1 MGEEKLIDTSQQRE
15 IYEFRKI
22 LWTTR
27 LPQSSGKLILCENTK
42 QKKYQGQIKYE
53 IVRKKENK
61 EQNKYPYKR
70 KLERLVQNQITT
82 VYYFK
87 MS

>member
-1 MGEEKLIDTSQQRE
+1 MNLEKS
-15 IYEFRKI
+15 

-27 LPQSSGKLILCENTK
+27 LPQSSGKLILCKNTK
-42 QKKYQGQIKYE
+42 QKKYQGQTQYE
-53 IVRKKENK
+53 IVRKKEK
-61 EQNKYPYKR
+61 KDQKKYPYKR